1 MVPIVNSQ
9 GIGLVVGFMN
19 LFKNMEPFPNFNQAP
34 IVYINFAENT
44 PSYI

>member
-19 LFKNMEPFPNFNQAP
+19 LFKDMEPLPNFNQTP
-34 IVYINFAENT
+34 IVYINLVENT
-44 PSYI
+44 PSCI